1 MLSDIYKCC
10 MLIGNRF
17 NQRYATDETDDW
29 SASEECSTVAK
40 ITYEIMNT
48 LNISM
53 EAALDWVMGKVIDD
67 GFRKVEDHMWNDYCR
82 GFLAGEIL
90 GMPTE
95 KNLELV
101 KKAEVKW
108 KADDGKDGRQ
118 KYGYYQEVLEE
129 VKGDIE

>member
-1 MLSDIYKCC
+1 MLNDVYKGC

-17 NQRYATDETDDW
+17 NQRYATEETDDW
-29 SASEECSTVAK
+29 SASEECATVAK
-40 ITYEIMNT
+40 VTYEIMKV

-53 EAALDWVMGKVIDD
+53 EAALDYVMGKVIDD
-67 GFRKVEDHMWNDYCR
+67 GFRKVEDHMWDNYCR

-95 KNLELV
+95 KNLELAE
-101 KKAEVKW
+101 KAEERW
-108 KADDGKDGRQ
+108 IADKAD

-129 VKGDIE
+129 VKGERI

>member
-1 MLSDIYKCC
+1 MLNDVYKGC

-17 NQRYATDETDDW
+17 NQTYSMDKW
-29 SASEECSTVAK
+29 NASEECATVAK
-40 ITYEIMNT
+40 LVYELMNT

-53 EAALDWVMGKVIDD
+53 EFALSWVMDFIRED
-67 GFRKVEDHMWNDYCR
+67 GFHNIEDHMWDDYCR

-95 KNLELV
+95 KNLELAE
-101 KKAEVKW
+101 KAEAKW
-108 KADDGKDGRQ
+108 EADDGKDGRQ

-129 VKGDIE
+129 VKGE